1 MRIVCIRQAP
11 KALPLFGVL
20 ALLLN
25 HATLAVAAQ
34 ALVPAQLR
42 CEYLQAPLGLETTN
56 PRLSWI
62 ITSDQRGQKQTA
74 YQLLVASSESLLKQN
89 RGDLWDTGKVL
100 SDQSVLVAY
109 QGKPLTSGMQCFWK
123 VRVWGMDQ
131 KASGWS
137 ELALWTMGLLKPE
150 EWETAKW
157 IGEEKR
163 APGYN
168 SEGYQWIWYPEG
180 HPNLVAPAATRYFR
194 RQFTVPAGK
203 QIAFAT
209 FNLTCDNG
217 FTLFVNGIQAGQGE
231 NWSKPTKLN
240 LKEYL
245 TSGVNTLAIAATNA
259 GSAAGITGKLTVQ
272 FDNHTSLET
281 CIDQSWKASIQEL
294 PNWKTSDFNDRDWV
308 PAMVLGPMGMAP
320 WGTIAFGD
328 IQQKWDLPPPPYLRD
343 VFTVSRPVQ
352 RAMLY
357 VTSLGNYEMHLN
369 GSRVGRDYFNPG
381 YVEYSKRVNYQTYD
395 VTSLLQTGTNAI
407 GAILAGG
414 WYCGYCYASPN
425 VYGTVPK
432 LCAQLKLEYADGT
445 QQAVVTDDSWKL
457 AYGPI
462 REGDMQQGELYD
474 ARLEMPGW
482 DTAVFCDSVWKPVH
496 VWPAPDIQ
504 IGVSPA
510 NPVQVQQEIAPV
522 GMTNLSPGVF
532 VFDLG
537 QGISGWARIKASG
550 QRGTKITLRY
560 SMVLNP
566 DGSLYTDNLI
576 GIRPIDVYCLKGDG
590 TEVWEPSTSWR
601 GFRYVEVT
609 GYPGTPTLDDLR
621 GVAGNTTARQT
632 GTFMCS
638 DARVNMLYSNILRTM
653 CGNLLSVPTGDAD
666 RSERIGWCA
675 KTPMIKTWTYALDIA
690 GFLSKWEV
698 DQVDSQSR
706 SLFSSG
712 TAFQQCAPNWNDVES
727 PGWSDDGISI
737 PYGLWKAYGDRGI
750 IEKHYDAMKKYLGYI
765 QSKLV
770 GDLRPANLHT
780 PYPGDTNFVGYGDWV
795 AIAENRERDAD
806 IFNTLL
812 NGASVKKMA
821 EMADAIG
828 RTADAAAYRTLF
840 ANMQTAFDKAYVS
853 SRGVVR
859 DDSQMEYA
867 LALYYGFIP
876 PNKIS
881 LAVSNLVNDIQNKS
895 HQQTRADALGKNP
908 IIPPGHLSTGFHSS
922 DALLPVLSDNGR
934 NDVAYSLL
942 LQHTYPSWLYPVMI
956 GATTTWERWDGWTPE
971 KGFQDHRMNSFSMPD
986 LMASITEWLFCHAG
1000 GIDQQ
1005 GVGFK
1010 NLLIKPYVGNGL
1022 SWVQASYESIHGT
1035 IRVRWEKVGETLV
1048 VNVTIPAN
1056 TSATIS
1062 LPGSGTGPATIRE
1075 GGRTVWSNGAYVNG
1089 VAGISGARIN
1099 MDRID
1104 INAGSGTYR
1113 FQVEG
1118 GGL

>member
-1 MRIVCIRQAP
+1 MKLKLDRIQVFRKNVVSLLGLLVLLTNGEALAAP
-11 KALPLFGVL
+11 NL
-20 ALLLN
+20 AT
-25 HATLAVAAQ
+25 AK
-34 ALVPAQLR
+34 LR
-42 CEYLQAPLGLETTN
+42 CEYKENPLGLDAAH

-62 ITSDQRGQKQTA
+62 LTSSERGQRQTA
-74 YQLLVASSESLLKQN
+74 YQVLVASSESLLKQN
-89 RGDLWDTGKVL
+89 TGDLWDSGKVL
-100 SDQSVLVAY
+100 SDQSALLSYPGV
-109 QGKPLTSGMQCFWK
+109 PLKSGQQCFWK
-123 VRVWGMDQ
+123 VRAWDVNGQ
-131 KASGWS
+131 PSAWS
-137 ELALWTMGLLKPE
+137 EAALWTMGLLKPE
-150 EWETAKW
+150 EWAAARW
-157 IGEEKR
+157 IGEENR
-163 APGYN
+163 TADPN
-168 SEGYQWIWYPEG
+168 AEGYQWIWYPEG
-180 HPNLVAPAATRYFR
+180 KPNEVAAAGTRYFR
-194 RQFTVPAGK
+194 RQFTMAAGK
-203 QIAFAT
+203 QMTNAT

-217 FTLFVNGIQAGQGE
+217 FILFINGIQAGQSE
-231 NWSKPTKLN
+231 NWSQPAKLN
-240 LKEYL
+240 LKEFL
-245 TSGVNTLAIAATNA
+245 IPGVNTLAIAATNTD
-259 GSAAGITGKLTVQ
+259 SAAGLTGKLTVQ
-272 FDNHTSLET
+272 LDDHTTVEIF
-281 CIDQSWKASIQEL
+281 IDSS
-294 PNWKTSDFNDRDWV
+294 WKTSSQERALWKTTNFDDRDWV
-308 PAMVLGPMGMAP
+308 APIVLGSLGMAP
-320 WGTIAFGD
+320 WGAVSFGD
-328 IQQKWDLPPPPYLRD
+328 GDAKKWDLPPPPYLRT
-343 VFTVSRPVQ
+343 VFAVSKPVQ
-352 RAMLY
+352 RAILY
-357 VTSLGNYEMHLN
+357 VTALGNYEMHLN

-395 VTSLLQTGTNAI
+395 VTALLRNGTNAL

-432 LCAQLKLEYADGT
+432 LCAQLKIEYADGT
-445 QQAVVTDDSWKL
+445 RQAVVTDDSWKL

-482 DTAVFCDSVWKPVH
+482 DTAAFGDANWKPVH

-510 NPVQVQQEIAPV
+510 NPIQVQQEIVPV
-522 GMTNLSPGVF
+522 GVTNLSPGVF

-550 QRGTKITLRY
+550 QRGAKITLRY

-566 DGSLYTDNLI
+566 DGSLYTENLL

-590 TEVWEPSTSWR
+590 REVWEPSTSWR

-621 GVAGNTTARQT
+621 GVAANTTALQT
-632 GTFMCS
+632 GTFKCS
-638 DARVNMLYSNILRTM
+638 DERVNLLYSNILRTM
-653 CGNLLSVPTGDAD
+653 WGNLLSVPTGDAD
-666 RSERIGWCA
+666 RAERIGWCA

-706 SLFSSG
+706 SHNG
-712 TAFQQCAPNWNDVES
+712 AVFQQCAPFWGDVDS
-727 PGWSDDGISI
+727 PGWSDDGISV
-737 PYGLWKAYGDRGI
+737 PYGLYKAYGDTGI
-750 IEKHYDAMKKYLGYI
+750 IEKHYDAMAKYIGYL

-770 GDLRPANLHT
+770 GNLRPANLHT

-795 AIAENRERDAD
+795 AVAENRERDAD

-821 EMADAIG
+821 EMAAAIG
-828 RTADAAAYRTLF
+828 RTSDAAAYRSLF
-840 ANMQTAFDKAYVS
+840 TNMCVAFDRAYVS

-876 PNKIS
+876 PDKIP

-922 DALLPVLSDNGR
+922 GALLPVLSTYGR

-942 LQHTYPSWLYPVMI
+942 LQDTYPSWLYPVTI
-956 GATTTWERWDGWTPE
+956 GATTTWERWDSWTPE
-971 KGFQDHRMNSFSMPD
+971 KGFQDYRMNSFSMPD
-986 LMASITEWLFCHAG
+986 LMASITEWLFCHVG
-1000 GIDQQ
+1000 GIDQK
-1005 GVGFK
+1005 GVGFQ
-1010 NLLIKPYVGNGL
+1010 NLVIKPAVGAGL
-1022 SWVQASYESIHGT
+1022 TWAQASYDSIHGT
-1035 IRVRWEKVGETLV
+1035 IEVRWEKSGGALA

-1056 TSATIS
+1056 TSATVS
-1062 LPGSGTGPATIRE
+1062 LPGSGTGPFSVHE
-1075 GGRTVWSNGAYVNG
+1075 GGKSVWSNGAYVSG
-1089 VAGISGARIN
+1089 VTGISGAAMN
-1099 MDRID
+1099 GDRVEMQV
-1104 INAGSGTYR
+1104 GSGTYH
-1113 FQVEG
+1113 FQVVG

>member
-1 MRIVCIRQAP
+1 MNWSRQLLGLLAV
-11 KALPLFGVL
+11 LTTGV
-20 ALLLN
+20 
-25 HATLAVAAQ
+25 TLAVAAPKL
-34 ALVPAQLR
+34 ATAQLR
-42 CEYLQAPLGLETTN
+42 CEYLQSPLGIEVTN

-74 YQLLVASSESLLKQN
+74 YQVLVASNESLLKQN
-89 RGDLWDTGKVL
+89 KGDLWDSGKVR
-100 SDQSVLVAY
+100 SDQSVLVSY
-109 QGKPLTSGMQCFWK
+109 QGVALKSGQQCFWK

-131 KASGWS
+131 KASAWS
-137 ELALWTMGLLKPE
+137 EPALWTMGLLNPK
-150 EWETAKW
+150 EWEAAKW

-163 APGYN
+163 ASGYN

-180 HPNLVAPAATRYFR
+180 KPNEVAPAGTRYFR

-203 QIAFAT
+203 QITVAT
-209 FNLTCDNG
+209 LNATCDDG
-217 FTLFVNGIQAGQGE
+217 FTVFVNGVQAGQST
-231 NWSKPTKLN
+231 NWTQPSKLN
-240 LKEYL
+240 LKEFL
-245 TSGVNTLAIAATNA
+245 ATGKNTLAIAATNQ
-259 GSAAGITGKLTVQ
+259 GSAAGLTGKLTVQ
-272 FDNHTSLET
+272 FDDHTSLEIF
-281 CIDQSWKASIQEL
+281 IDQSWKASIQEL
-294 PNWKTSDFNDRDWV
+294 INWKNTNFDDRDWV
-308 PAMVLGPMGMAP
+308 SAMVLGSLGMAP
-320 WGTIAFGD
+320 WGAVSFGD
-328 IQQKWDLPPPPYLRD
+328 IQQKWDLPPPPYLRN
-343 VFTVSRPVQ
+343 VFTVSKPVQ

-357 VTSLGNYEMHLN
+357 VTALGNYEMHLN

-381 YVEYSKRVNYQTYD
+381 YVEYSKRVYYQTYD
-395 VTSLLQTGTNAI
+395 VTGMLRNGTNAM
-407 GAILAGG
+407 GAILVGG
-414 WYCGYCYASPN
+414 WYCGYCYAGPN

-432 LCAQLKLEYADGT
+432 LCAQLKIEYADGT

-482 DTAVFCDSVWKPVH
+482 DTAAFGDSVWKPVH

-510 NPVQVQQEIAPV
+510 NPVQVQREIVPV
-522 GMTNLSPGVF
+522 GVTNLSPGVF

-566 DGSLYTDNLI
+566 DGSLYTNNLL

-590 TEVWEPSTSWR
+590 KEVWEPSTSWR

-609 GYPGTPTLDDLR
+609 GYPGTPTLNDLR
-621 GVAGNTTARQT
+621 GVAANTTELQT
-632 GTFMCS
+632 GTFKCS
-638 DARVNMLYSNILRTM
+638 DERVNLLYSNILRTM
-653 CGNLLSVPTGDAD
+653 WGNLLSVPTGCAD
-666 RSERIGWCA
+666 RAERVGWCA

-690 GFLSKWEV
+690 GFLTKWQV

-706 SLFSSG
+706 SHNG
-712 TAFQQCAPNWNDVES
+712 AVFQQCAPFWGDVES
-727 PGWSDDGISI
+727 PGWSEDGISV
-737 PYGLWKAYGDRGI
+737 PYGLYKAYGDTGI
-750 IEKHYDAMKKYLGYI
+750 IEKHYDAMAKYIGYL

-770 GDLRPANLHT
+770 GNLRPANLHMS
-780 PYPGDTNFVGYGDWV
+780 YPGADTNFVGYGDWV
-795 AIAENRERDAD
+795 AVAENRERDAD

-821 EMADAIG
+821 EMAEAIG
-828 RTADAAAYRTLF
+828 RTTDAAAYRTLF

-853 SRGVVR
+853 SQGVVR

-876 PNKIS
+876 TNKIS
-881 LAVSNLVNDIQNKS
+881 MAVSNLVNDIQNKS

-922 DALLPVLSDNGR
+922 GALLPVLSNYGR

-942 LQHTYPSWLYPVMI
+942 LQDTNPSWLYPVTI
-956 GATTTWERWDGWTPE
+956 GATTTWERWDSWTPE

-986 LMASITEWLFCHAG
+986 LMASITEWLFCNAG

-1010 NLLIKPYVGNGL
+1010 NIVIKPYIGAGL
-1022 SWVQASYESIHGT
+1022 TWAQTTYDSIHGT
-1035 IRVRWEKVGETLV
+1035 ISVRWEKRGGDLFVD
-1048 VNVTIPAN
+1048 VTIPAN
-1056 TSATIS
+1056 TSATVS
-1062 LPGSGTGPATIRE
+1062 LPNTTKGSIQETGSAIR
-1075 GGRTVWSNGAYVNG
+1075 SNGTFHKGVTGING
-1089 VAGISGARIN
+1089 AKANG
-1099 MDRID
+1099 DRID
-1104 INAGSGTYR
+1104 IQVDSGRYQFLIVGSG
-1113 FQVEG
+1113 
-1118 GGL
+1118 L